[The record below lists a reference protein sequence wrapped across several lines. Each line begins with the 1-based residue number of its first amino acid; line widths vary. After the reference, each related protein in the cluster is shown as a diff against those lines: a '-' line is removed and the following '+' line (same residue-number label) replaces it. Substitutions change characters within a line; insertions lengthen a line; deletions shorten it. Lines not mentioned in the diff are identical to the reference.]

1 MLGEENADLSKSEE
15 EVTST
20 EPETE
25 PVAGPEVEII
35 SSVTEKSGVE
45 EEAAEEAMREQG
57 EQIHPPDVVQPKL
70 IPQTKPKKETMSTSL
85 MKIQRPL
92 ADVSKQI
99 EKQTTQINKINQ
111 NLKSLQKQM
120 KAGERQT
127 GSINQIRSQM
137 NKTQKQISQVYK
149 IVQKRSNSKLQSNQK
164 VSSNTR
170 KRKKNKVTR
179 MRQ

>member
-1 MLGEENADLSKSEE
+1 MIMRYIAIMSEEGNIHDNPDLSNSEE

-25 PVAGPEVEII
+25 PVAGPELEPEPEVKII

-45 EEAAEEAMREQG
+45 EEAAEEAMTEEG

-85 MKIQRPL
+85 MKIQRPF

-99 EKQTTQINKINQ
+99 ESRR
-111 NLKSLQKQM
+111 LRL
-120 KAGERQT
+120 AR
-127 GSINQIRSQM
+127 
-137 NKTQKQISQVYK
+137 
-149 IVQKRSNSKLQSNQK
+149 
-164 VSSNTR
+164 
-170 KRKKNKVTR
+170 
-179 MRQ
+179 